1 MSFMQTTGM
10 RMRQL
15 SLFAV
20 IAALASNLAGCAA
33 VKGIFKAG
41 VWLGILAA
49 LVIVGVGAL
58 AIRAVKS

>member
-1 MSFMQTTGM
+1 
-10 RMRQL
+10 MRQL